1 MGNEEIGRKCEAMVA
16 RFLSEKRGGFAHV
29 FAGRNGGQ
37 QPCDIVSI
45 GRDGIGILVDAKHC
59 SRGKLTPGMVQPNQI
74 TAFSMMG
81 ADGIRCYFACV
92 DSEMDI
98 HMVPAEVALEN
109 IKRNKPTEIGGWGS
123 DL

>member
-1 MGNEEIGRKCEAMVA
+1 MGNEEIGRKCEALVA

-59 SRGKLTPGMVQPNQI
+59 SRGKLTTGMVQPNQI

-81 ADGIRCYFACV
+81 DEGIRCYFACV
-92 DSEMDI
+92 DSGMEI
-98 HMVPAEVALEN
+98 HMVPAEVVLDN
-109 IKRNKPTEIGGWGS
+109 IRKNKPTEIGGWGS
-123 DL
+123 DI